1 MIEGSCVMILTSSG
15 GVTSPSN
22 PFTSIGVASSTSSLI
37 YVWYP
42 CIVICVLDFD
52 NEFSIYEP
60 ASSVNKSCRFGELSV
75 FTCHAV
81 WLNAYHFWL
90 SMYLKVARRLLNAL
104 VEYYLDFRP
113 ILSQFKFRRAFFGV
127 FLFSL
132 DGDLVLAS
140 ILGSLLALLRF
151 DPL

>member
-1 MIEGSCVMILTSSG
+1 MIEGSCVLILTSSG
-15 GVTSPSN
+15 GDNYSSN
-22 PFTSIGVASSTSSLI
+22 PFASTGVASSTSSLI
-37 YVWYP
+37 CVWYP

-52 NEFSIYEP
+52 SEFSFFEP

-81 WLNAYHFWL
+81 WLSAYQLWL
-90 SMYLKVARRLLNAL
+90 SMYLKVARRLLKAL
-104 VEYYLDFRP
+104 VEYCLDYRP
-113 ILSQFKFRRAFFGV
+113 MLSQFKFRRPFFGV

-132 DGDLVLAS
+132 DGDLVLDS